1 MSFKV
6 KMLKKNP
13 GDIGGSIVAVYSK
26 NAKAGDMPLF
36 IGTRRKSRE
45 FILSK
50 KEKAAESA

>member
-6 KMLKKNP
+6 RTLKKSP